1 MNIPEIMMD
10 LDRWLRWRLIER
22 GDRMS
27 KLPITTKGKAAKSTD
42 PKTWTT
48 FDKANSTWVG
58 DGLGFALGG
67 GIGCIDLD
75 GAINED
81 GILQTWAKRILD
93 MTPETFI
100 EISQSGQGLH
110 IWGFL
115 PEGMGQNLRSK
126 GLSVEIYSGG
136 PRSGR
141 FIALGSQEWI
151 KSSRELAHL
160 GGLVKELAA

>member
-75 GAINED
+75 GAISED

-93 MTPETFI
+93 KAPETFI
-100 EISQSGQGLH
+100 EISQSGKGLH

-115 PEGMGQNLRSK
+115 PEGPGRNLRSK
-126 GLSVEIYSGG
+126 GLPVEIYSA
-136 PRSGR
+136 GR
-141 FIALGSQEWI
+141 FIALGSQEWM

-160 GGLVKELAA
+160 GGLAQELTA